1 MKIYE
6 LIALF
11 FILITIMSNQ
21 IMVIERVGDV
31 DLLQQALANAGED
44 LILNQ
49 TQVMDQTEL
58 LNILQVSP
66 KTQLLKIT

>member
-1 MKIYE
+1 
-6 LIALF
+6 
-11 FILITIMSNQ
+11 MSNQ

-58 LNILQVSP
+58 LNILQVSHP
-66 KTQLLKIT
+66 TNPIN